1 MEAGVEREESRD
13 MAGREQTGRERD
25 HGNGHSSS
33 QGYRSGDNLTQ
44 ESSTARSR
52 GGTWRCCGG
61 GRRDTVMASNAM
73 ANPRGG
79 RPDPLSRTGD
89 NDRGRLTPLTCED
102 ILCLVREMASQ
113 LRTDN
118 PQAALV
124 PGMLLILQREKGVIT
139 LYITLQ
145 TSAV

>member
-1 MEAGVEREESRD
+1 
-13 MAGREQTGRERD
+13 
-25 HGNGHSSS
+25 
-33 QGYRSGDNLTQ
+33 
-44 ESSTARSR
+44 
-52 GGTWRCCGG
+52 
-61 GRRDTVMASNAM
+61 MASNAM